1 MFWDKISGV
10 YDLFENIYNR
20 KVYTQ
25 LGRSVVEFIDN
36 DDCVLECAC
45 GTGAISVD
53 IAKCCRALIATDYA
67 DGMLARAQ
75 KKLAHCG
82 NVKIEKADITNLR
95 FADDSFDKVVAGN
108 VIHLLPNPQTAL
120 KELERVCK
128 PGGKLI
134 IPTYINN
141 SADSSRAAVR
151 FLEAIGAKFNRQFD
165 RKTYRDF
172 FAEMGYSD
180 VKYYIVNGR
189 MPCDIAIIDNI
200 KPD

>member
-1 MFWDKISGV
+1 M
-10 YDLFENIYNR
+10 
-20 KVYTQ
+20 
-25 LGRSVVEFIDN
+25 
-36 DDCVLECAC
+36 
-45 GTGAISVD
+45 
-53 IAKCCRALIATDYA
+53 
-67 DGMLARAQ
+67 
-75 KKLAHCG
+75 
-82 NVKIEKADITNLR
+82 R